1 MAAAAAQLLGED
13 GRGYELARRLEA
25 CGAWRAWLGD
35 DAALAQHLTSP
46 ATWDAFL
53 SPAASPSTPSRPLLL
68 LQLRVR
74 ALLFDKA
81 SAALQLAPRGA
92 GPSGLHSINANY
104 LQLHGDDIYFSLED
118 EQEDNTQHQVHSR
131 TAFSP
136 SRDGS
141 VLSQR
146 HNRYEELPDT
156 WYKQYSN
163 KFRAWQST
171 LRSGDKEIPKRTPE
185 GMLDYLKVCSLHKR
199 KRAVFMDD
207 PSISAPMVE
216 NGPSLHSKN
225 AGEHSNSTD
234 ETFIPEIRF
243 PSDCVPESAIP
254 RTSGISMTNKIEVH
268 GILDNLPAP
277 VSRNTAM
284 LERFGMVPEYYKTG
298 NKYRGKDGSRVEGKT
313 LSQEQALLMTR
324 KLVAR
329 YLANSGF
336 ASGTAVSID
345 VLSEIIIKH
354 ICKLGSNLKL
364 LTDSYRKQ
372 FSSIELL
379 KMFLQTAG
387 YSNIGPLMEITKT
400 GNRVANSS
408 IHQDAQV
415 LQSQHPNSLLHA
427 QQFPRQFPPQLLQS
441 LTPQQQQQF
450 QNLTPQQQQLLQQQ
464 HWLRRSGQLTSP
476 RGPLTM
482 ADKNQPMVNVKI
494 ENTMDSQIDGPYG
507 SFSRQQQFNLR
518 QQQLLHHQ
526 KQQLQQQQLQQQQQ
540 QQQLNQKQQQLNQ
553 QQQHLQQQQQQLN
566 QQQQLQQQQHLNQ
579 QQQLQQQQHLNQQQ
593 QLQQQQQQQ
602 LNQQQQQHQHQMAM
616 SANQNAQLAQQFNQ
630 VTSMSA
636 YGMRM
641 PPVKVEAFHE
651 LVSGDSS
658 LKQDNDPNKLTS
670 PK

>member
-25 CGAWRAWLGD
+25 CGAWREWLGD
-35 DAALAQHLTSP
+35 DSAHAALAPHLTSP

-53 SPAASPSTPSRPLLL
+53 YPAASPSPPSRPLLL
-68 LQLRVR
+68 LHLRVR

-81 SAALQLAPRGA
+81 SATLLLPPRGA
-92 GPSGLHSINANY
+92 TPVSLHSINVNY
-104 LQLHGDDIYFSLED
+104 LRLHGDDIYFSLED
-118 EQEDNTQHQVHSR
+118 EQEENTQHQVHSR

-141 VLSQR
+141 MLSQR

-156 WYKQYSN
+156 WYKPYAD
-163 KFRAWQST
+163 KFRTWHSK

-185 GMLDYLKVCSLHKR
+185 GMSDYLKICSIHKR

-207 PSISAPMVE
+207 PSISPPMLE

-225 AGEHSNSTD
+225 AGELSNSTD
-234 ETFIPEIRF
+234 ELIPEIRF
-243 PSDCVPESAIP
+243 PSDCVPESSIP
-254 RTSGISMTNKIEVH
+254 RTSGISRANKIEVH
-268 GILDNLPAP
+268 GVLDNLPAP
-277 VSRNTAM
+277 VNRNTAM
-284 LERFGMVPEYYKTG
+284 LERFGMVPEYYKAG
-298 NKYRGKDGSRVEGKT
+298 NKYRGKDGARVEGKS
-313 LSQEQALLMTR
+313 LSQEQALLMTK

-336 ASGTAVSID
+336 ESGTAVSID

-354 ICKLGSNLKL
+354 ICKLGRNLKL

-387 YSNIGPLMEITKT
+387 YSNIGPLMEITKM
-400 GNRVANSS
+400 GNRVANYP

-415 LQSQHPNSLLHA
+415 LQTQNANSLHA
-427 QQFPRQFPPQLLQS
+427 QQLPRQLPPQML
-441 LTPQQQQQF
+441 
-450 QNLTPQQQQLLQQQ
+450 QNLTPQQQQQLLQQQ
-464 HWLRRSGQLTSP
+464 QWLRRSQLCSP
-476 RGPLTM
+476 RGPLMM
-482 ADKNQPMVNVKI
+482 ADKNQPMVNVKV

-507 SFSRQQQFNLR
+507 SFTRQQQFNIR
-518 QQQLLHHQ
+518 QQQQLLHQ
-526 KQQLQQQQLQQQQQ
+526 QQLQQQQQQLQQQQHQQQLNQQQQQLQQQQQ
-540 QQQLNQKQQQLNQ
+540 QMQQQQQHLTQQQRLQQLNQQQHLH
-553 QQQHLQQQQQQLN
+553 QQQHLQQQQQLN
-566 QQQQLQQQQHLNQ
+566 
-579 QQQLQQQQHLNQQQ
+579 QQ
-593 QLQQQQQQQ
+593 QLQQQQQQ
-602 LNQQQQQHQHQMAM
+602 MTM
-616 SANQNAQLAQQFNQ
+616 SGNQNAQLAQQFKQ
-630 VTSMSA
+630 VPSMSA

-641 PPVKVEAFHE
+641 PPVKVEASHE

-658 LKQDNDPNKLTS
+658 LKHDNDPNKLTS